1 MGAKEKEFAKSANKK
16 AMGMWLVMSI
26 VLSAAYVIEIVKG
39 LKSIEYFLLMELC
52 CWGPFVAGLI
62 VLKIKGWHTTI
73 YRDIV
78 AGGYWLFYAY
88 IMLTSPGTLAFAYV
102 LPLLSMLII
111 YKSRNLILR
120 YGIINMI
127 ILAVTIVRNYMNGM
141 NSPSDITTYEMQFGI
156 TLFCYIG
163 FVVAIKHMSTSDDFM
178 LDSVKDNLARVVTT
192 VEQVKTAS
200 NAVVD
205 GVTVVRELAEENKES
220 SSVVVGSMEELADK
234 NSMLSDKIDS
244 SMAMTED
251 IEQQVENVAGL
262 VARIVEISEK
272 STKQADDSSKQ
283 LEGAVRATT
292 EMAKLSS
299 EVEGVLKDFRNHFEK
314 VKEETSTIEDIS
326 SKTNLLALNASIEAA
341 RAGDAGRGF
350 AVVADEIRNLSMGT
364 SNSSTSIMEA
374 LHLLEETSDKMTD
387 SITTILGLIDQTL
400 ETIKVV
406 NESVGAIAE
415 DSQVLGDEI
424 QVVDSAM
431 KNVENANKN
440 MVDYMKEVQ
449 DVMVT
454 ITESAIESK
463 DTTITMLS
471 KYEETARNVVQI
483 ETVVG
488 QLVEELGAG
497 GFMSL
502 DDVSEGMSVVLKEKG
517 TDAEYSTR
525 VAGILEG
532 NILVSPNEHAN
543 AYFGEHM
550 GKKRFE
556 VRVVVNNSVYVWN
569 DVRAHRKH
577 GDMNAAYELMVEG
590 APSVF
595 NRRKHPRL
603 PMANSCTIKLLKT
616 NHVMEGKLVNI
627 SAGGFAFAC
636 SDNELANTQGEMV
649 EITIK
654 NFELLKGKSI
664 TGVIIRSSNDNGKY
678 IVGCRM
684 PEDNVVIQNYVNE
697 KINK

>member
-163 FVVAIKHMSTSDDFM
+163 FIVAIKHMSTSDDFM

-590 APSVF
+590 TPSVF

-636 SDNELANTQGEMV
+636 NNSELANTQGEAV

-654 NFELLKGKSI
+654 DFELLKGNAI

>member
-16 AMGMWLVMSI
+16 AMGMWLVMSV

-163 FVVAIKHMSTSDDFM
+163 FIVAIKHMSTSDDFM

-525 VAGILEG
+525 VAGVLEG

-569 DVRAHRKH
+569 DVRTHRKH

-603 PMANSCTIKLLKT
+603 PMANACTIKLLK
-616 NHVMEGKLVNI
+616 NNSVMEGKLVNI

-636 SDNELANTQGEMV
+636 NNSELANTQGEAV

-654 NFELLKGKSI
+654 DFELLKGNAI